1 MGVDISKHVS
11 QKTEGVRKGLDG
23 SIILNWMM
31 NVWERVD

>member
-1 MGVDISKHVS
+1 VGVDISKHVS